1 MESLTSGTLAGTGS
15 FRCEICGHVI
25 TMTAADVLPQCPGC
39 EGASFT
45 RASLFSTVSGGAR
58 FKRIEP
64 DSRTATGDALLDA
77 AQEALEEPGRYLVFH
92 DAGNVR
98 TVAVPGDS
106 MRIGRSLS
114 AELRFEDPTV
124 SRRHAVLLVET
135 GGIRVLD
142 DRSLNGVFVNDER
155 IVSHLLSDGDE
166 IVIGRYRL
174 RFVDRTAAAATAAG
188 SALAGE

>member
-1 MESLTSGTLAGTGS
+1 MESLTTGTLAGTGS

-45 RASLFSTVSGGAR
+45 RASLFSATGR

-64 DSRTATGDALLDA
+64 AERTASGDAEIDA
-77 AQEALEEPGRYLVFH
+77 ARDALEEPGRYLVFH
-92 DAGNVR
+92 DAGATR
-98 TVAVPGDS
+98 TVAIPGNS

-124 SRRHAVLLVET
+124 SRRHAVLLVEDD
-135 GGIRVLD
+135 GVRVLD
-142 DRSLNGVFVNDER
+142 DRSLNGVFINGER
-155 IVSHLLSDGDE
+155 TVSRVLADGDE
-166 IVIGRYRL
+166 VVIGRYRL
-174 RFVDRTAAAATAAG
+174 RYFDRTVTAAS
-188 SALAGE
+188 SATGALQAE

>member
-1 MESLTSGTLAGTGS
+1 MESLTTGTLAGTGS

-45 RASLFSTVSGGAR
+45 RASLFSTAAR

-64 DSRTATGDALLDA
+64 DTRTATGDALIDA
-77 AQEALEEPGRYLVFH
+77 AQDALEEPGRYLVFH

-98 TVAVPGDS
+98 TVPVPGDS

-155 IVSHLLSDGDE
+155 VVSHLLSDGDE
-166 IVIGRYRL
+166 IIIGRYRL
-174 RFVDRTAAAATAAG
+174 RFVDRTAAVATPAG
-188 SALAGE
+188 SALAGD

>member
-25 TMTAADVLPQCPGC
+25 TMTSADVLPQCPGC

-45 RASLFSTVSGGAR
+45 RASLFNTTGR
-58 FKRIEP
+58 FKRVEP
-64 DSRTATGDALLDA
+64 DQRTIGGDALIDA
-77 AQEALEEPGRYLVFH
+77 ASTALEEPGRYLVFH
-92 DAGNVR
+92 DAGSVR

-124 SRRHAVLLVET
+124 SRRHAVLLVEDD
-135 GGIRVLD
+135 GVRVLD
-142 DRSLNGVFVNDER
+142 DRSLNGVFVNGER
-155 IVSHLLSDGDE
+155 TVSQTLHDGDE

-174 RFVDRTAAAATAAG
+174 RFVERIAAAASSAAG
-188 SALAGE
+188 ALQAE